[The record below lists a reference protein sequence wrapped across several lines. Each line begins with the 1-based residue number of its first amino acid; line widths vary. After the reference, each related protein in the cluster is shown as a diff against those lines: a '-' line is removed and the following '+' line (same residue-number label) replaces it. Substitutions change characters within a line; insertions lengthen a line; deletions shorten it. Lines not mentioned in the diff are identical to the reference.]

1 MACQVVKFGDGFA
14 FVCGPRQRRR
24 KCACGS
30 GRDAVFLCDWKTPG
44 ETKTGTC
51 DASICSA
58 CSRSPTKGKDLCPT
72 HWKAY
77 LAWKERRNDQTIRTQ
92 EG

>member
-1 MACQVVKFGDGFA
+1 MPCRTVKFGDGFA
-14 FVCGPRQRRR
+14 FVCGPAPRRK

-51 DASICSA
+51 DAAICSA
-58 CSRSPTKGKDLCPT
+58 CATRPAPEKDLCPR
-72 HWKAY
+72 HARAWVEWKT
-77 LAWKERRNDQTIRTQ
+77 KRRDASDQNISA
-92 EG
+92 